1 MRKTSFYT
9 HAELL
14 DIGFK
19 ELGKDVKISRRAS
32 IYDPQKMIIGDHVRI
47 DDFCVL
53 SGRIELKNRIH
64 LATGVVMEGGDEG
77 IFMDD
82 FSALAFK
89 TIVITGT
96 DDYTGHALT
105 NPTVTMNLRKMTR
118 KEVRIGRHVVV
129 GGGSFIMPGVN
140 IAEGCSVGGMSF
152 VTKSTEP
159 WFVYFGIPAKKLKA
173 RSKKLLELENKLS
186 AAEK

>member
-1 MRKTSFYT
+1 MRKTSYYSRE
-9 HAELL
+9 ELL
-14 DIGFK
+14 EIGFK
-19 ELGKDVKISRRAS
+19 QLGNDVKISRKAS
-32 IYDPQKMIIGDHVRI
+32 IYDPAKMVIGDHVRI
-47 DDFCVL
+47 DDYCVL
-53 SGRIELKNRIH
+53 SGRVELKDHIH
-64 LATGVVMEGGDEG
+64 IATGVVMEGGEEG

-96 DDYTGHALT
+96 DDYTGQALT
-105 NPTVTMNLRKMTR
+105 NPTVPMSFRKMAR

-129 GGGSFIMPGVN
+129 GGGSFIMPGVT
-140 IAEGCSVGGMSF
+140 IADGCSVGGMSF

-173 RSKKLLELENKLS
+173 RSKKILELEKRLY
-186 AAEK
+186 EQEM

>member
-1 MRKTSFYT
+1 MRKTSFYNQK
-9 HAELL
+9 ELL
-14 DIGFK
+14 EIGFK
-19 ELGKDVKISRRAS
+19 ELGTNVKISRKTS
-32 IYDPQKMIIGDHVRI
+32 IYDPQKMRIGNNVRI
-47 DDFCVL
+47 DDYCVI
-53 SGRIELKNRIH
+53 SGRVELKNYIH
-64 LATGVVMEGGDEG
+64 LATGVVMEGGNEG

-82 FSALAFK
+82 FSALAYK

-96 DDYTGHALT
+96 DDYTGQALT
-105 NPTVTMNLRKMTR
+105 NPTVPYEMRKMAR

-140 IAEGCSVGGMSF
+140 IADGCSVGGMSF

-173 RSKKLLELENKLS
+173 RSKKLLELENELLKK
-186 AAEK
+186 EQ